1 MTGPHT
7 PDPLVPQLVQALAS
21 AVDAIVGGV
30 SASPA
35 ATAATGD
42 GWTLTG
48 SVSGSRRG
56 TLEVWIDLGGAES
69 LARRIT
75 GADAPDRAA
84 IVTLLRD
91 LWTRAA
97 GALCGQPAFAGLSIG
112 FGTAR
117 AAGSP
122 DSGAAYALGTESF
135 TACVV
140 VADRLAPA
148 TGLHEN
154 LDIVLDI
161 DLPLV
166 VRFARTLLPLRTLA
180 TLGPGSVVDMERSPE
195 EPVQI
200 LVGGRV
206 IAHGEVVIVGG
217 NYGVKI
223 TDVTSPAERVRLEA

>member
-1 MTGPHT
+1 MTGPHP
-7 PDPLVPQLVQALAS
+7 PDPLVPQLVQALAA

-30 SASPA
+30 TATPAPA
-35 ATAATGD
+35 AASGD

-48 SVSGSRRG
+48 SVSGARRG
-56 TLEVWIDLGGAES
+56 TLEVWIDLGGAET

-75 GADAPDRAA
+75 GADAPDRNA
-84 IVTLLRD
+84 IITLLRD

-97 GALCGQPAFAGLSIG
+97 GALCSQPAFNNLSIG

-117 AAGSP
+117 ASGSP
-122 DSGAAYALGTESF
+122 DGGTAWALGTDGF
-135 TACVV
+135 TACLV
-140 VADRLAPA
+140 VADRLATAIGP
-148 TGLHEN
+148 HEN

-206 IAHGEVVIVGG
+206 IAHGEVVVVGG

>member
-1 MTGPHT
+1 MTAPHAS
-7 PDPLVPQLVQALAS
+7 DALVDSLVQGFAA

-30 SASPA
+30 TGLPAQAEAS
-35 ATAATGD
+35 GD

-48 SVSGSRRG
+48 SVSGARRG
-56 TLEVWIDLGGAES
+56 TLEVWIDLGSAET

-75 GADAPDRAA
+75 GTEAPDRTA
-84 IVTLLRD
+84 IVALLRD
-91 LWTRAA
+91 LWSRAA
-97 GALCGQPAFAGLSIG
+97 GSLSTQPDFAGLSIG

-117 AAGSP
+117 A
-122 DSGAAYALGTESF
+122 SGAPGGGVTYELTGDGV
-135 TACVV
+135 TARIV
-140 VADRLAPA
+140 VANRVSPA
-148 TGLHEN
+148 VALHEN
-154 LDIVLDI
+154 LDVVLDI

-166 VRFARTLLPLRTLA
+166 VRFARTMLPIRTLSM
-180 TLGPGSVVDMERSPE
+180 LGPGSVVDMERSPD

-206 IAHGEVVIVGG
+206 IAHGEVVVVGG

>member
-1 MTGPHT
+1 MTASST
-7 PDPLVPQLVQALAS
+7 ADPLVQGLAQALAA

-30 SASPA
+30 TATPA
-35 ATAATGD
+35 RSITAGD

-48 SVSGSRRG
+48 SVSGARRG
-56 TLEVWIDLGGAES
+56 TLEVWIDLGGAET
-69 LARRIT
+69 LTRRIT
-75 GADAPDRAA
+75 GAEVPDKAA
-84 IVTLLRD
+84 ILTLLRD

-97 GALCGQPAFAGLSIG
+97 GALCTQPAYAGLSIG
-112 FGTAR
+112 FWLAR
-117 AAGSP
+117 AAGAP
-122 DSGAAYALGTESF
+122 EHGAAYELASEGFS
-135 TACVV
+135 ACVV
-140 VADRLAPA
+140 LADRLAPA
-148 TGLHEN
+148 AGLHEN
-154 LDIVLDI
+154 LDVVLDI

-166 VRFARTLLPLRTLA
+166 VRFARTMLPLRTLA

-206 IAHGEVVIVGG
+206 IAHGEVVVVGG